1 VALTAD
7 GFWQGDQHLKLEL
20 QSPARDLHTKETV
33 MAKVIEFYV
42 PKSLR
47 NSFIRVSQPK
57 LGKVIE
63 FCSVARKSAPAQ
75 PAGGVLGWL
84 LETTES
90 NRAVGSE

>member
-1 VALTAD
+1 
-7 GFWQGDQHLKLEL
+7 
-20 QSPARDLHTKETV
+20 

-42 PKSLR
+42 PKNLR
-47 NSFIRVSQPK
+47 SSFIRVSQPK

-63 FCSVARKSAPAQ
+63 FCAVARKSVPAQ

-90 NRAVGSE
+90 NRAAGSK

>member
-1 VALTAD
+1 MT
-7 GFWQGDQHLKLEL
+7 
-20 QSPARDLHTKETV
+20 
-33 MAKVIEFYV
+33 KVIEFYV
-42 PKSLR
+42 PKNLR

-63 FCSVARKSAPAQ
+63 FCSVARKSVPAQ
-75 PAGGVLGWL
+75 PAAGVLGWL

>member
-1 VALTAD
+1 
-7 GFWQGDQHLKLEL
+7 
-20 QSPARDLHTKETV
+20 

-42 PKSLR
+42 PKNLR
-47 NSFIRVSQPK
+47 NSLIRISQPK

-63 FCSVARKSAPAQ
+63 FCSAARESVPAQ

-90 NRAVGSE
+90 NHAVGSE

>member
-1 VALTAD
+1 MALTAD

-20 QSPARDLHTKETV
+20 QSPTRDLHTKETV

-47 NSFIRVSQPK
+47 NSSIRVSQPK

-63 FCSVARKSAPAQ
+63 FCSVARKSVPAQ

-90 NRAVGSE
+90 NHAAGSE

>member
-1 VALTAD
+1 
-7 GFWQGDQHLKLEL
+7 
-20 QSPARDLHTKETV
+20 

-42 PKSLR
+42 PENLR
-47 NSFIRVSQPK
+47 NSSVRVSQPK

-63 FCSVARKSAPAQ
+63 FCPVAGKSAPAQ

>member
-1 VALTAD
+1 MALTAD

-20 QSPARDLHTKETV
+20 QSPTRDLHTKETV

-63 FCSVARKSAPAQ
+63 FCSVARKSVPAQ